1 MGNCIGKRKNI
12 LDMERNKSLTSAL
25 YVKLS

>member
-1 MGNCIGKRKNI
+1 MGNCIGKKKSI
-12 LDMERNKSLTSAL
+12 LDMQRNKSLTSAL